1 MSADLSVF
9 RFDGSDVR
17 TVIVDGEP
25 WWIGNDVARVL
36 GYANP
41 AAAIAK
47 HTKGVAKRYPLSTAG
62 GVQEFRILSEPDMLR
77 LVVASNLPSA
87 DRFERWVFEDVLP
100 TIRKTGTYAAAPALP
115 QNYSAAL
122 RELAAEVEQR
132 EALEAKVAADAP
144 KVEYIDTFVADE
156 DLRILRNVAKSL
168 GLKEDDL
175 RNALVAHKWVY
186 REETTRYSQKEQQKV
201 PYVRYSA
208 YADKRDYFRPVPNH
222 DAPRFKGEV
231 MHTLK
236 VTPAGATA
244 IARAAR
250 TWGLAGE
257 VAA

>member
-9 RFDGSDVR
+9 QFDGADVR

-62 GVQEFRILSEPDMLR
+62 GVQEFRVLSEPDMLR

-100 TIRKTGTYAAAPALP
+100 TIRRTGNYTAAPALP

-132 EALEAKVAADAP
+132 EALQAKVAADAP
-144 KVEYIDTFVADE
+144 KVLFADAVATSDTDILVG
-156 DLRILRNVAKSL
+156 DLAKILRGNGVPLGANRLFELMRDEGYLIRRRGTDWNMPTQRSMEL
-168 GLKEDDL
+168 GLFRVKETAVTHSDGH
-175 RNALVAHKWVY
+175 VTVSK
-186 REETTRYSQKEQQKV
+186 T
-201 PYVRYSA
+201 P
-208 YADKRDYFRPVPNH
+208 
-222 DAPRFKGEV
+222 
-231 MHTLK
+231 K
-236 VTPAGATA
+236 VTGKGQQYFVERYATRFLSTA
-244 IARAAR
+244 V
-250 TWGLAGE
+250 E
-257 VAA
+257 VAS

>member
-1 MSADLSVF
+1 MSAVDIIERGGDLLVSSETIAE
-9 RFDGSDVR
+9 GSGVEHR
-17 TVIVDGEP
+17 AVLQL
-25 WWIGNDVARVL
+25 IGNNIADFEEFGQLAFEMRPGYNNAPVRLAMLNEQQATLLMTFQRNTPQVREFKKALVRAFFDMAR
-36 GYANP
+36 
-41 AAAIAK
+41 
-47 HTKGVAKRYPLSTAG
+47 
-62 GVQEFRILSEPDMLR
+62 R
-77 LVVASNLPSA
+77 L
-87 DRFERWVFEDVLP
+87 
-100 TIRKTGTYAAAPALP
+100 TAPAVP
-115 QNYSAAL
+115 QTLAEAL
-122 RELAAEVEQR
+122 ELAAAEARQI

-250 TWGLAGE
+250 AWGLTGE

>member
-1 MSADLSVF
+1 MSVVDIIERGGDLLVSSETIAEGTENQHKNVLQLIRTYRDDLEEF
-9 RFDGSDVR
+9 GRVESQTRPFD
-17 TVIVDGEP
+17 
-25 WWIGNDVARVL
+25 
-36 GYANP
+36 
-41 AAAIAK
+41 
-47 HTKGVAKRYPLSTAG
+47 TAG
-62 GVQEFRILSEPDMLR
+62 GTQYREVFLLNEPQATLILTYMRNMDRIREFKKALVRAFFDMARR
-77 LVVASNLPSA
+77 LTAVAVPQTLA
-87 DRFERWVFEDVLP
+87 E
-100 TIRKTGTYAAAPALP
+100 AL
-115 QNYSAAL
+115 
-122 RELAAEVEQR
+122 ELAAAEARQI
-132 EALEAKVAADAP
+132 EALEAKIAADAP

-250 TWGLAGE
+250 SWGLAGE